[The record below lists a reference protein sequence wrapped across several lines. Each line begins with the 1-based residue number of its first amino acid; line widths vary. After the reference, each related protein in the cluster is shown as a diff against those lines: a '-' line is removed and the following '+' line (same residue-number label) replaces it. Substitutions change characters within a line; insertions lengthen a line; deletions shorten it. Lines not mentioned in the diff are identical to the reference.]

1 MRAAGAASNWPGT
14 QLWAESWTSRLLN
27 FNSGRDGNYR
37 VATGTNWK
45 NAGGDGKDLGADVDG
60 VEAATAN
67 APTGHWPTP

>member
-1 MRAAGAASNWPGT
+1 MTNNGIMRAAGAASNWPGT

-45 NAGGDGKDLGADVDG
+45 NAGVMVRIL
-60 VEAATAN
+60 EQM
-67 APTGHWPTP
+67 